1 MGLLGNKKYNSN
13 KNKNIIE
20 SFKHAYNG
28 VIYAVTRERNMHIH
42 ITVAILVILFGIFF
56 EISYVEWLSCLILIG
71 LVISLELVNTAI
83 EATVD
88 LITIEENPLAK
99 VAKDTSAGAVFV
111 LAILSA
117 FIGIIIFLP
126 KVFDFLINL

>member
-1 MGLLGNKKYNSN
+1 MGLLGSKKYSSN

-28 VIYAVTRERNMHIH
+28 IIYAVTRERNMHIH
-42 ITVAILVILFGIFF
+42 ITIATLVILFGIFF
-56 EISYVEWLSCLILIG
+56 EISYVEWLACLILIG

-88 LITIEENPLAK
+88 LITVEENSLAK
-99 VAKDTSAGAVFV
+99 VAKDASAGAVFV